1 MCDHIA
7 LLPYS
12 ALSSCCAFSR
22 PITHFIMSVAL
33 YRKYRPKTF
42 SEVSG
47 QNHIKVTLQN
57 EIAAQKVAHAYLFC
71 GPRGTGKT
79 TLARLLAKSVN
90 CLQIKLNGEPCNVC
104 ASCEEIAAGRA
115 MDIIEIDAASHT
127 GVDNVRDNIIQNARF
142 TPTKNKFKV
151 FIIDEAH
158 MLSTAAFNALLKI
171 LEEPPSYVI
180 FILATTE
187 AHKLPKTIISR
198 CQRFDFKKINAEEL
212 IARLKWIAGQ
222 EGISVEESVLA
233 AVTKQSGGCVRD
245 AESLLEQIFALGE
258 KSITAEQAELVLPR
272 AEFNLLYQFLD
283 LIIKKKTVEVMDFI
297 NNLMRDGFDPALFG
311 DHFVE
316 FVRKVLVYKIDGN
329 LDELARDI
337 DDAVAKNLVNL
348 TRELEAER
356 LLAII
361 KKFIECKEL
370 FKQSPII
377 QLPLEVAA
385 LELSGV
391 GNWQGSVSSAP
402 ILPKVDPASSVSK
415 IEPAPVV
422 LSAPKQTAQPN
433 PFATAPTVL
442 AEQKPNAQPNPFAP
456 SQVEATVVVPPAPV
470 APTVDVKPTE
480 TVTEAMAVNIDFS
493 VVQGGWDKVINFAK
507 DKNYALYMSLR
518 MSRPVAIE
526 GRMLY
531 VGFPYEIQRQKA
543 EGHENRRIMLDAV
556 SAAYGV
562 ALDLKTRVVPD
573 LSVDTPAGGNG
584 EDSMK
589 FLNVNELA
597 KSVAADF
604 DGQVVE

>member
-1 MCDHIA
+1 
-7 LLPYS
+7 
-12 ALSSCCAFSR
+12 
-22 PITHFIMSVAL
+22 MSVAL

-57 EIAAQKVAHAYLFC
+57 EIAASKVAHAYLFC

-90 CLQIKLNGEPCNVC
+90 CLQLKPSGEPCNSC

-222 EGISVEESVLA
+222 EGVMVDESVLA
-233 AVTKQSGGCVRD
+233 AVAKQSGGCVRD

-297 NNLMRDGFDPALFG
+297 NNLMRDGFDPVLFG

-316 FVRKVLVYKIDGN
+316 FARKVLVYKIDGN

-348 TRELEAER
+348 TREVEMDR

-361 KKFIECKEL
+361 KKLIECKEL

-385 LELSGV
+385 LELAGV
-391 GNWQGSVSSAP
+391 GNWQGSVSVPIAPSSPAVSDRSGMSVPKVESAP
-402 ILPKVDPASSVSK
+402 LASKVEPTLVVPPARK
-415 IEPAPVV
+415 EN
-422 LSAPKQTAQPN
+422 T
-433 PFATAPTVL
+433 
-442 AEQKPNAQPNPFAP
+442 QPNPFAP
-456 SQVEATVVVPPAPV
+456 NNVEAPAVVAPPPVAPTADIKPTKTVVEATVV
-470 APTVDVKPTE
+470 
-480 TVTEAMAVNIDFS
+480 NIDFG
-493 VVQGGWDKVINFAK
+493 VIQGGWDKVINFAK

-518 MSRPVAIE
+518 MSRPVSIE

-543 EGHENRRIMLDAV
+543 EVHENRKIMLDAI

-573 LSVDTPAGGNG
+573 LSVDAPANGNA